1 MKSSS
6 LVTHAV
12 ERLCR
17 AFEDHDYNPTPVI
30 DLGTLVASA
39 DGSIDA
45 EEIDAIRQLLEPI
58 LHTQLD
64 GEIVG
69 YLVAASAKVIG
80 AAGVPSRMRLLAQ
93 ILLDCGAAE
102 DGMIL
107 ALAVAWSNGGYS
119 DAEKKVIDELALAT
133 RLPAARVEALSEKVK
148 KAVGAGG
155 PESKR

>member
-12 ERLCR
+12 ERLIR
-17 AFEDHDYNPTPVI
+17 EFEENDYNPTPVI

-39 DGSIDA
+39 DGSIDD
-45 EEIDAIRQLLEPI
+45 EEIDAIRQILEPI

-69 YLVAASAKVIG
+69 YLVAASAKVIA
-80 AAGVPSRMRLLAQ
+80 AAGISARIRLLGQ

-119 DAEKKVIDELALAT
+119 DAEKKIIDELAAAT
-133 RLPAARVEALSEKVK
+133 RLPPARVEALSAKVK
-148 KAVGAGG
+148 AAVSG
-155 PESKR
+155 S